1 MNSLNGKAAGKCSQG
16 ATRGLPGWHCGHQ
29 GATARPPSP
38 QSAAPAVRG
47 PLAPVFRADCWPQPW
62 LGEPTVP
69 EGKGSPRST
78 MSMLPCRR
86 EEGKGCVFSWAIRR
100 EVLKRGLRKESL
112 KTEAAS
118 PGGDRGPEAQRTQ
131 TWQKTPSLE
140 QALRPRPGMLP
151 LRWPE
156 RPGNPSCARSCL
168 YLPGPRGG
176 NHSKVPKDRLASIR
190 KLGKRGYT
198 TNHPASHTHIDG
210 SIHTCLQR
218 HTPILHTHEDKH
230 IHIHV
235 TGNTKHRHAGTHKFR
250 PHEGASAH
258 RGEWTRACRY
268 AQRDTLLC
276 VHTRTHTRTHTPTH
290 VCVCRGP

>member
-1 MNSLNGKAAGKCSQG
+1 METEGQ
-16 ATRGLPGWHCGHQ
+16 RH
-29 GATARPPSP
+29 
-38 QSAAPAVRG
+38 RG
-47 PLAPVFRADCWPQPW
+47 PRP
-62 LGEPTVP
+62 G
-69 EGKGSPRST
+69 
-78 MSMLPCRR
+78 
-86 EEGKGCVFSWAIRR
+86 
-100 EVLKRGLRKESL
+100 RKPL
-112 KTEAAS
+112 
-118 PGGDRGPEAQRTQ
+118 
-131 TWQKTPSLE
+131 SLE

-176 NHSKVPKDRLASIR
+176 NHSKVPKGRLASIR

-210 SIHTCLQR
+210 SMHTRLQR
-218 HTPILHTHEDKH
+218 HMPILHTHEDKH

-235 TGNTKHRHAGTHKFR
+235 MGNTKHRHAGTHKFR

-276 VHTRTHTRTHTPTH
+276 VHTRTHTHTHT
-290 VCVCRGP
+290 CVCAGAHRSPGQGPILSRVGRKAQAGSLLDGGVSGHMGRGTRGPPALVSPQQLSAEAGVPRMGLELTDSLKLGVSQLPASQLLPLLQ